1 MICIIMLK
9 KKKDIIY
16 VFLENWM
23 DISYLKLNSLYP
35 MMLRHWR
42 IQEFFNRGGGV
53 PARYNFLDLE
63 IDLMP
68 LQTYLVLLKW
78 E

>member
-1 MICIIMLK
+1 MNTFAQSYMICTIMLK

-35 MMLRHWR
+35 MMLCHWR
-42 IQEFFNRGGGV
+42 IQEFFNQGGGGGPGAV
-53 PARYNFLDLE
+53 
-63 IDLMP
+63 
-68 LQTYLVLLKW
+68 
-78 E
+78 